1 MRNRTSRQAFAKSL
15 RKSSSRESQRYSNFC
30 AFSQRP
36 ESFVQTQ
43 ISFPA
48 AVHRPAEIRL
58 RNTTRLQ
65 SLARRNSRRASI
77 GNARNRSAKRHATIG
92 DRRVERFGYAF
103 DPFGGLA
110 KRGGNRS
117 LRRLV
122 AIRNRDL
129 GILQSRQLFFQPL
142 DSLPGLGEFVS
153 NGDCRHYRQPG
164 VADLA
169 EFGAQSIDTI
179 IELAR

>member
-48 AVHRPAEIRL
+48 PGSLAGANSI

-77 GNARNRSAKRHATIG
+77 GNPRNRLAKRHATIG

-110 KRGGNRS
+110 KRSGNRS
-117 LRRLV
+117 LHRLV
-122 AIRNRDL
+122 AIGNRDL
-129 GILQSRQLFFQPL
+129 GILQSRELFFQPL

-153 NGDCRHYRQPG
+153 DGDCRHYR
-164 VADLA
+164 
-169 EFGAQSIDTI
+169 
-179 IELAR
+179 